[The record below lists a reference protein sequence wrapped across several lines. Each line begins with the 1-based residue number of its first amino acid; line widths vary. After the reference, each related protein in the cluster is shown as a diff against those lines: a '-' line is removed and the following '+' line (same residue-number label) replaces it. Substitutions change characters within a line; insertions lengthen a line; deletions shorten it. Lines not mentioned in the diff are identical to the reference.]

1 MRKSSLKS
9 LAALVAVGAV
19 TLLSTGCTTFTA
31 KDDYRFRSGEVNF
44 LGIYKQEKKSFDE
57 IDDTTLA
64 LYTDEIIPRFNPS
77 GDRITLLWGLGTIA
91 DY

>member
-1 MRKSSLKS
+1 MRMSSLKS
-9 LAALVAVGAV
+9 LIALVAVGAV

-31 KDDYRFRSGEVNF
+31 KDDYRFRNGEVN
-44 LGIYKQEKKSFDE
+44 LMGIYKHETDSYDAV
-57 IDDTTLA
+57 DPTTIS
-64 LYTDEIIPRFNPS
+64 LYTSEIIPRYNPS